1 MNTKINLAGVEL
13 KNPVMTASGTFGSG
27 MEYSE
32 FVDLNKLGAVVTK
45 GVANVP
51 WPGNPTPR
59 IAETYGGMINAIGLQ
74 NPGIGVFCERDI
86 PFLKK
91 YDTKIIVNVCGKS
104 ERDYVE
110 VVERLAGEPV
120 DMLEINISCPNV
132 KEGGIAFGQNAANI
146 EHITKAIKNV
156 AKQPVIMKLSPNV
169 TDITEMAKA
178 AEAGGADVLSL
189 INTITGMKIDIN
201 RQTFAVANKTGGL
214 SGPAVKPVAV
224 RMVYQVANAVK
235 IPIIGMGGIATAEDA
250 LEFILAGATAVSIGT
265 ANFHNPRTTLEVIE
279 GIEKYM
285 VNKGVSDINDLIGI
299 VK

>member
-1 MNTKINLAGVEL
+1 MCI
-13 KNPVMTASGTFGSG
+13 
-27 MEYSE
+27 
-32 FVDLNKLGAVVTK
+32 
-45 GVANVP
+45 
-51 WPGNPTPR
+51 
-59 IAETYGGMINAIGLQ
+59 
-74 NPGIGVFCERDI
+74 RD
-86 PFLKK
+86 
-91 YDTKIIVNVCGKS
+91 
-104 ERDYVE
+104 
-110 VVERLAGEPV
+110 
-120 DMLEINISCPNV
+120 
-132 KEGGIAFGQNAANI
+132 
-146 EHITKAIKNV
+146 
-156 AKQPVIMKLSPNV
+156 SPNV